1 MDFLTFKKYLK
12 ELLILALPILAGN
25 IGQMLINIG
34 DVYVAGHF
42 NTNTLAAI
50 SVASAIFM
58 TFIIPGIGLCAAVT
72 PVLSNY
78 RGERKPVKKL
88 FGVTIVFSQVLAIIF
103 FSLLWLV
110 IPLVYKIGLSNEII
124 QGTIDYLKISTF
136 SIFGIFLYSAL
147 KEFLQSHEIVLFPN
161 VMMGL
166 CVVINLALN
175 FIFTFGYGFIPSM
188 GTIGLAVASLTV
200 RTLLAATVFI
210 YCMGFLKRSRF
221 DNIKRYAKDLIKI
234 GLPIAG
240 AMFIEF
246 LGFNFVAVFVG
257 KFDPIYA
264 ACHNI
269 IISITS
275 LSYMIPFSISSAL
288 SVKVGYANGSKNIE
302 NIKKYTLTSFIF
314 ILIYAII
321 TVIFYLVYKEPVMRI
336 FSKDIEVIKTGASI
350 MLIVAGFVT
359 FDGIQAVCVG
369 ALRGLK
375 QTVQILII
383 MFLSYALVSIPM
395 GLVLAY
401 KYNIILEGFWL
412 GLAAGI
418 LIAAIISGAILI
430 KQYFYLKKH
439 YIADWLCFIV

>member
-1 MDFLTFKKYLK
+1 MNFFTFKKYLK

-42 NTNTLAAI
+42 STNTLAAI

-78 RGERKPVKKL
+78 RGERKPVKQL
-88 FGVTIVFSQVLAIIF
+88 FGVTIVFSQVLAVLF
-103 FSLLWLV
+103 FILLWLT
-110 IPLVYKIGLSNEII
+110 IPLIYKIGLSSAIL
-124 QGTIDYLKISTF
+124 QDTIDYLKISTF

-161 VMMGL
+161 IMMGI
-166 CVVINLALN
+166 CVFINIALN
-175 FIFTFGYGFIPSM
+175 FIFTFGYGFIPSL
-188 GTIGLAVASLTV
+188 GTIGLAIASLTV
-200 RTLLAATVFI
+200 RTLLAFTVFV
-210 YCMGFLKRSRF
+210 YCMGFLKRSKF
-221 DNIKRYAKDLIKI
+221 SNIKRYAKDLIKI

-246 LGFNFVAVFVG
+246 LGFNFVAVIVG

-275 LSYMIPFSISSAL
+275 LTYMIPFSISSAL
-288 SVKVGYANGSKNIE
+288 SVKIGYANGSKNIDE
-302 NIKKYTLTSFIF
+302 IKKYTLTSFGF

-321 TVIFYLVYKEPVMRI
+321 TIALYIIFKEPVMRI
-336 FSKDIEVIKTGASI
+336 FSNDPNVIKIGVSI

-359 FDGIQAVCVG
+359 FDGIQGICVG

-383 MFLSYALVSIPM
+383 MFLSYALISIPT
-395 GLVLAY
+395 GLILAY
-401 KYNIILEGFWL
+401 KFNMVLEGFWF
-412 GLAAGI
+412 GLAVGI
-418 LIAAIISGAILI
+418 LVAAIISGIILT
-430 KQYFYLKKH
+430 KKYFYLKKL
-439 YIADWLCFIV
+439 YIAD

>member
-1 MDFLTFKKYLK
+1 MDFFTFKKYLK

-25 IGQMLINIG
+25 IGQMLINLG

-78 RGERKPVKKL
+78 RGEKKPVKRL
-88 FGVTIVFSQVLAIIF
+88 FGITIIFSQILAILF
-103 FSLLWLV
+103 FILLWLT
-110 IPLVYKIGLSNEII
+110 IPLVYKIGLSGEII
-124 QGTIDYLKISTF
+124 QDTIDYLKVSSL

-161 VMMGL
+161 IMMGL
-166 CVVINLALN
+166 CVFINIALN

-188 GTIGLAVASLTV
+188 GTIGLAIASLTV
-200 RTLLAATVFI
+200 RTLLAAAVFI

-221 DNIKRYAKDLIKI
+221 KNIKRYAKDLIKI

-275 LSYMIPFSISSAL
+275 LAYMIPFSVSSAL
-288 SVKVGYANGSKNIE
+288 SVKVGYANGSKNIQD
-302 NIKKYTLTSFIF
+302 IKKYTLTSFIF
-314 ILIYAII
+314 ILIYAFI
-321 TVIFYLVYKEPVMRI
+321 TVILYLVYKEPVMRI
-336 FSKDIEVIKTGASI
+336 FSKDLEVIKTGASI
-350 MLIVAGFVT
+350 MVIVAGFVT
-359 FDGIQAVCVG
+359 FDGIQSVCIG

-375 QTVQILII
+375 QTMQILIV
-383 MFLSYALVSIPM
+383 MFLSYAILSIPL
-395 GLVLAY
+395 GLILAY
-401 KYNIILEGFWL
+401 KFNRILEGFWL
-412 GLAAGI
+412 GLAIGI
-418 LIAAIISGAILI
+418 FVAAIISGGILI
-430 KQYFYLKKH
+430 KKYFNLKKN
-439 YIADWLCFIV
+439 FIINRL

>member
-1 MDFLTFKKYLK
+1 MKFSLFKKYLK
-12 ELLILALPILAGN
+12 ELLLLALPILAGN

-42 NTNTLAAI
+42 STTTLAAI

-88 FGVTIVFSQVLAIIF
+88 FGVTILFSQVLAILF
-103 FSLLWLV
+103 FVLLWLT
-110 IPLVYKIGLSNEII
+110 IPFIYKIGLTPSII
-124 QGTIDYLKISTF
+124 QDTVDYLKISTF
-136 SIFGIFLYSAL
+136 SVFAIFLYSAL

-161 VMMGL
+161 IMMGV
-166 CVVINLALN
+166 CVFINVALN

-188 GTIGLAVASLTV
+188 GTIGLAIASLTV
-200 RTLLAATVFI
+200 RTLLAAAVFI
-210 YCMGFLKRSRF
+210 YCMGFLKRSKF
-221 DNIKRYAKDLIKI
+221 DNIKRYAKDLIII

-246 LGFNFVAVFVG
+246 LGFNFVAVIVG

-275 LSYMIPFSISSAL
+275 LTYMIPFSISSAL
-288 SVKVGYANGSKNIE
+288 SVKVGYANGSKNIAD
-302 NIKKYTLTSFIF
+302 IKNYTLTSFIF
-314 ILIYAII
+314 IMLYAII
-321 TVIFYLVYKEPVMRI
+321 TVAMYLIFKEPVLRI
-336 FSKDIEVIKTGASI
+336 FSNDPDVIKIGVSI
-350 MLIVAGFVT
+350 MIIVAGFVT
-359 FDGIQAVCVG
+359 FDGIQGICVG

-383 MFLSYALVSIPM
+383 MFLSYALISIPT
-395 GLVLAY
+395 GLILAY
-401 KYNIILEGFWL
+401 KFNIILEGFWL
-412 GLAAGI
+412 GLAFGI
-418 LIAAIISGAILI
+418 FVAAIISGGILI
-430 KQYFYLKKH
+430 RKYFYLKKE
-439 YIADWLCFIV
+439 FITDRL

>member
-1 MDFLTFKKYLK
+1 MDFFTFKKYLK

-25 IGQMLINIG
+25 IGQMLINLG

-78 RGERKPVKKL
+78 RGEKKPVKRL
-88 FGVTIVFSQVLAIIF
+88 FGITIIFSQILAILF
-103 FSLLWLV
+103 FILLWLT
-110 IPLVYKIGLSNEII
+110 IPLVYKIGLSGEII
-124 QGTIDYLKISTF
+124 QDTIDYLKVSSL

-161 VMMGL
+161 VMMGS
-166 CVVINLALN
+166 CVFINIALN

-188 GTIGLAVASLTV
+188 GTIGLAIASLTV
-200 RTLLAATVFI
+200 RTLLAAAVFI

-221 DNIKRYAKDLIKI
+221 KNIKRYAKDLIKI

-275 LSYMIPFSISSAL
+275 LAYMIPFSVSSAL
-288 SVKVGYANGSKNIE
+288 SVKVGYANGSKNIQD
-302 NIKKYTLTSFIF
+302 IKKYTLTSFIF
-314 ILIYAII
+314 ILIYAFI
-321 TVIFYLVYKEPVMRI
+321 TVILYLVYKEPVMRI
-336 FSKDIEVIKTGASI
+336 FSKDLEVIKTGASI
-350 MLIVAGFVT
+350 MVIVAGFVT
-359 FDGIQAVCVG
+359 FDGIQSVCIG

-375 QTVQILII
+375 QTMQILIV
-383 MFLSYALVSIPM
+383 MFLSYAILSIPL
-395 GLVLAY
+395 GLILAY
-401 KYNIILEGFWL
+401 KFNRILEGFWL
-412 GLAAGI
+412 GLAIGI
-418 LIAAIISGAILI
+418 FVAAIISGGILI
-430 KQYFYLKKH
+430 KKYFNLKKK
-439 YIADWLCFIV
+439 FIVNRL

>member
-1 MDFLTFKKYLK
+1 MNFLTFKKYLK

-58 TFIIPGIGLCAAVT
+58 TFVIPGIGLCAGVT

-88 FGVTIVFSQVLAIIF
+88 FGITIVFSQVLAAF
-103 FSLLWLV
+103 FFILLWLI

-124 QGTIDYLKISTF
+124 QDTVDYLKISSF
-136 SIFGIFLYSAL
+136 SVFAIFLYSAL

-166 CVVINLALN
+166 CVFINVALN
-175 FIFTFGYGFIPSM
+175 FILTFGYGFIPSL
-188 GTIGLAVASLTV
+188 GTIGLAIASLTV
-200 RTLLAATVFI
+200 RFILAIAVFI
-210 YCMGFLKRSRF
+210 YCMGFLKRSKF
-221 DNIKRYAKDLIKI
+221 SNIKRYAKDLIKV

-257 KFDPIYA
+257 KFDPMYA

-275 LSYMIPFSISSAL
+275 LAYMIPFSVSSAL
-288 SVKVGYANGSKNIE
+288 SVKVGYANGSKNIQD
-302 NIKKYTLTSFIF
+302 IKKYTLTSFAFIF
-314 ILIYAII
+314 IYAII
-321 TVIFYLVYKEPVMRI
+321 TVAFYLIYKEPVMRI
-336 FSKDIEVIKTGASI
+336 FSKDEDVIQIGASI
-350 MLIVAGFVT
+350 MVIVAGFVT

-375 QTVQILII
+375 QTIQILII
-383 MFLSYALVSIPM
+383 MLLSYALVSIPM
-395 GLVLAY
+395 GLILAY
-401 KYNIILEGFWL
+401 KFNIILEGFWL

-418 LIAAIISGAILI
+418 LIAAIVSGTILV
-430 KQYFYLKKH
+430 KKYFNLKKE
-439 YIADWLCFIV
+439 FISYRL

>member
-1 MDFLTFKKYLK
+1 MKS
-12 ELLILALPILAGN
+12 LLAYAE
-25 IGQMLINIG
+25 
-34 DVYVAGHF
+34 
-42 NTNTLAAI
+42 
-50 SVASAIFM
+50 
-58 TFIIPGIGLCAAVT
+58 
-72 PVLSNY
+72 
-78 RGERKPVKKL
+78 ERKYNPHIEPY
-88 FGVTIVFSQVLAIIF
+88 VTLKSCIKDATS
-103 FSLLWLV
+103 
-110 IPLVYKIGLSNEII
+110 YSN
-124 QGTIDYLKISTF
+124 
-136 SIFGIFLYSAL
+136 
-147 KEFLQSHEIVLFPN
+147 
-161 VMMGL
+161 
-166 CVVINLALN
+166 
-175 FIFTFGYGFIPSM
+175 
-188 GTIGLAVASLTV
+188 
-200 RTLLAATVFI
+200 
-210 YCMGFLKRSRF
+210 
-221 DNIKRYAKDLIKI
+221 YAKDLIKI

-257 KFDPIYA
+257 KFDPLYA

-288 SVKVGYANGSKNIE
+288 SVKVGYANGSKNIQD
-302 NIKKYTLTSFIF
+302 IKKYTLTSFIF

-321 TVIFYLVYKEPVMRI
+321 TVIFYLAYKEPVMRI

-430 KQYFYLKKH
+430 KRYFYLKKH
-439 YIADWLCFIV
+439 YIAD

>member
-1 MDFLTFKKYLK
+1 MDFFTFKKYLK

-25 IGQMLINIG
+25 IGQMLINLG

-78 RGERKPVKKL
+78 RGEKKPVKRL
-88 FGVTIVFSQVLAIIF
+88 FGITIIFSQILAILF
-103 FSLLWLV
+103 FILLWLT
-110 IPLVYKIGLSNEII
+110 IPLVYKIGLSGEII
-124 QGTIDYLKISTF
+124 QDTIDYLKVSSL

-166 CVVINLALN
+166 CVFINIALN

-188 GTIGLAVASLTV
+188 GTIGLAIASLTV
-200 RTLLAATVFI
+200 RTLLAAAVFI

-221 DNIKRYAKDLIKI
+221 KNIKRYAKDLIKI

-275 LSYMIPFSISSAL
+275 LAYMIPFSVSSAL
-288 SVKVGYANGSKNIE
+288 SVKVGYANGSKNIQD
-302 NIKKYTLTSFIF
+302 IKKYTLASFIF
-314 ILIYAII
+314 ILIYAFI
-321 TVIFYLVYKEPVMRI
+321 TVILYLVYKEPVMRI
-336 FSKDIEVIKTGASI
+336 FSKDLEVIKTGASI
-350 MLIVAGFVT
+350 MVIVAGFVT
-359 FDGIQAVCVG
+359 FDGIQSVCIG

-375 QTVQILII
+375 QTMQILIV
-383 MFLSYALVSIPM
+383 MFLSYAILSIPL
-395 GLVLAY
+395 GLILAY
-401 KYNIILEGFWL
+401 KFNRILEGFWL
-412 GLAAGI
+412 GLAIGI
-418 LIAAIISGAILI
+418 FVAAIISGGILI
-430 KQYFYLKKH
+430 KKYFNLKKK
-439 YIADWLCFIV
+439 FIVNRL